1 MCFLYTLLYNM
12 PHIGKRK
19 GKGVFLRKKVEK
31 STAEGGKTYE
41 KKMPRIGKEA
51 EKGRTGG
58 EKNQRGRLKKVQR
71 ETEKNPPNKAAG
83 TGKGAEKKRQKVKK
97 TGITARQN

>member
-1 MCFLYTLLYNM
+1 M
-12 PHIGKRK
+12 
-19 GKGVFLRKKVEK
+19 GKGGAGGEKREGRKR
-31 STAEGGKTYE
+31 GKTE
-41 KKMPRIGKEA
+41 LEI

-83 TGKGAEKKRQKVKK
+83 IGKGAEKKRQKVKK